1 MGHSDETVPWN
12 KGRVGVIGRSGAGKS
27 CLVRSLLGLSN
38 EAAEDRPKSTN
49 AVDKFECRKFDAFT
63 GDATFLKKKETSKNE
78 TEMRVAEMYRLKK
91 EKRVKKEERGED
103 QFYQEKSSGLNT
115 MHRVGS

>member
-38 EAAEDRPKSTN
+38 EAAEDRPESTN

-63 GDATFLKKKETSKNE
+63 GDATFLKKKET
-78 TEMRVAEMYRLKK
+78 EMRVAEMFRLKK

-103 QFYQEKSSGLNT
+103 QFYQEK
-115 MHRVGS
+115 